1 MYNFYILVLLLAVVV
16 HRRKSDDLY
25 KDTDDI
31 RENIINYEDEGGGE
45 GDMTGYD
52 LNVLRLQY
60 DGDNYSLPHDKSQSN
75 HLQRRGM
82 LHLHIYLVNMKFMN
96 RICGI
101 HGSSMLRKVI
111 ITSLCTDDVPDICG
125 FLDGKKQTVD
135 ADPETNPFDDVRH
148 YAYEGDGNTSGSLS
162 SLASG
167 QFNFASKCFH
177 NFSDSSSSH

>member
-1 MYNFYILVLLLAVVV
+1 MFCGPSLGPQELDPCLVRTVLPVMYNFYILVLLLAVVV

-82 LHLHIYLVNMKFMN
+82 LQLHTDIVYIYIDIEYIKESNHF
-96 RICGI
+96 
-101 HGSSMLRKVI
+101 SF
-111 ITSLCTDDVPDICG
+111 LC
-125 FLDGKKQTVD
+125 
-135 ADPETNPFDDVRH
+135 R
-148 YAYEGDGNTSGSLS
+148 
-162 SLASG
+162 
-167 QFNFASKCFH
+167 
-177 NFSDSSSSH
+177 